1 MGLLRILTAVVLGV
15 HGLIHMLGVAAYL
28 RLASIPELP
37 YKTTVLNGILD
48 LGPMGIAVYG
58 LLWGVVAVGFIVVAI
73 GLFARW
79 NWYRAAL
86 LGVMLLSLVVTA
98 LDWTVAYTGVVVNI
112 AILGGLWL
120 TRPGSTL
127 TAGEAT
133 YGDGN
138 CE

>member
-1 MGLLRILTAVVLGV
+1 MGPLRILTAVVLGV
-15 HGLIHMLGVAAYL
+15 HGLIHMLGVGAYL

-37 YKTTVLNGILD
+37 YRTTVLNGILD
-48 LGPMGIAVYG
+48 LGPTGIAVYG
-58 LLWGVVAVGFIVVAI
+58 ALWGVVTVGFIVTAI

-86 LGVMLLSLVVTA
+86 LCVTLLSLVVTA
-98 LDWTVAYTGVVVNI
+98 LAWTVAYTGVVVNL
-112 AILGGLWL
+112 AVLAGLWL
-120 TRPGSTL
+120 TGPRSRL
-127 TAGEAT
+127 TVREAI